1 MFNAFLHETFQSS
14 VPGEE
19 EQQIT
24 LLQEIVGA
32 IILGLLAIFHKVV
45 KFYDPFGRSGKGTVA
60 DIITGLVPHSFIT
73 AVSPF
78 DWDNEY
84 YRAMLIGARFNPVG
98 ELPESKSIPAA
109 IFKSVTGRDYLTARN
124 PGGRPVTFKNQAAH
138 LFMTNYLINTKDHSE
153 AFFTRWLIIEFPN
166 SRLRSGLPIDTGL
179 AKRIIK
185 KEIPGIAYWAL
196 KGAMRLLANGKFSE
210 SIVHDR
216 LMAKWRHSTNS
227 LEEFIN
233 DCCELVSQDEYV
245 RRAEFYRDY
254 KKWCDENGRKP
265 FAKGKVLDM
274 IARSIGLGI
283 THTKLDGNEIFRG
296 VKMKDGSPKFP
307 QQYTEV
313 PKC

>member
-1 MFNAFLHETFQSS
+1 
-14 VPGEE
+14 
-19 EQQIT
+19 
-24 LLQEIVGA
+24 
-32 IILGLLAIFHKVV
+32 
-45 KFYDPFGRSGKGTVA
+45 
-60 DIITGLVPHSFIT
+60 
-73 AVSPF
+73 
-78 DWDNEY
+78 
-84 YRAMLIGARFNPVG
+84 MLIGARFNPVG

-179 AKRIIK
+179 AERIIK
-185 KEIPGIAYWAL
+185 NELPGIAYWAME
-196 KGAMRLLANGKFSE
+196 GAMRLLAKGKFSE

-233 DCCELVSQDEYV
+233 DCCELVSHDEYV

-254 KKWCDENGRKP
+254 KEWSDENGRKP

-296 VKMKDGSPKFP
+296 IKMKEDTSSSINPDFLK
-307 QQYTEV
+307 Q
-313 PKC
+313 